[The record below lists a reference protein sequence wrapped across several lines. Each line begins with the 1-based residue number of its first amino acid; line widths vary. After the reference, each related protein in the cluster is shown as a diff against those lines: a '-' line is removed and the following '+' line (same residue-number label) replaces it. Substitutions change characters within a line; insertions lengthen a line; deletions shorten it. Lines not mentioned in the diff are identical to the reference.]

1 MKKINLFFLIFCSI
15 LLFNGCD
22 KIDEYTS
29 SDIDESKIEERL
41 KNLSTLG
48 TVECSFT
55 KTIKSSDEQF
65 YTIGSRQ
72 ILMSCKAYV
81 KAGVNFEKI
90 SITKMDKKNK
100 SIEFILPKAEVILLN
115 IPAEEIKVELETTG
129 MFRSK
134 FSNDEIQKIQVLAEK
149 DIQEKIKELD
159 ILSKAES
166 NATIF
171 LDKWVR
177 TFGFNSVKIS
187 YKQ

>member
-22 KIDEYTS
+22 KIDEYSS

-48 TVECSFT
+48 TVEYSFT
-55 KTIKSSDEQF
+55 KNIKSSDEQF

-90 SITKMDKKNK
+90 SI
-100 SIEFILPKAEVILLN
+100 
-115 IPAEEIKVELETTG
+115 
-129 MFRSK
+129 
-134 FSNDEIQKIQVLAEK
+134 
-149 DIQEKIKELD
+149 
-159 ILSKAES
+159 
-166 NATIF
+166 
-171 LDKWVR
+171 
-177 TFGFNSVKIS
+177 
-187 YKQ
+187 